1 MKITY
6 EMMTPGYL
14 LPIWSSRI
22 SPKCINLFPEH
33 RFGSQWPRSQQA
45 ALKGGRFVVI
55 VSSSWLS
62 SLSLR
67 GAENFLLLAE
77 NLSFLCRTISLFRAE
92 MMEEKK
98 LKNGVGSPES
108 LVPEADM
115 IR

>member
-45 ALKGGRFVVI
+45 ALKGGRFVVM
-55 VSSSWLS
+55 SSSWLS

-92 MMEEKK
+92 MVEEKK
-98 LKNGVGSPES
+98 LKNDET

-115 IR
+115 